1 MLQDVLGQTAMLQFA
16 QLGRTRVAVPTS
28 IHCDHLVQARVG
40 AEADL
45 RASRVENDEVYAFLR
60 SAAARYGAGFWEP
73 GAGIIHQVVL
83 ETYAFPGALL
93 IGTDSHTPNAGGLG
107 ACAIGVGGADAVEAM
122 AGLPWD
128 LPYPRRIAVV
138 LTGRL
143 KGWASPKDVILWV
156 AGRLTTSGATNAILE
171 YIGPGARTLSATGKA
186 TIANMGAEVGATTSV
201 FPADDAMGEYL
212 CATGREDVACETEQH
227 SSMLVPDPG
236 VEADPHAHY
245 EQVLELDLAALEPHV
260 VGPHSPD
267 RARPISQ
274 LAAEVQDESQGFV
287 DEISAAF
294 IGSCTNSSYQ
304 DMSRAASVAEQA
316 LARGV
321 RASVPLWVAPGS
333 ERTRATIERDGQLE
347 ALRKVGATVLASACG
362 PCIGQ
367 WRRTGDAT
375 EGESANSIVTS
386 FNRNFPG
393 RNDGRT
399 STQGFIASPEIVTAF
414 AIAGRLSFDP
424 LRDTLT
430 DAQGRPFRL
439 EPPSAAPA
447 VPEGGFDGIRGLYV
461 APPRDGAAVELA
473 IAPGSERLQRL
484 EPWPA
489 WDGQDLLQM
498 PVLIKTRGKTTTD
511 QISPAGEWLR
521 YRGHLERFSDNLLS
535 GAIDAF
541 SGRTR
546 PGFASEARD
555 LRARGVRWVIVG
567 DANYGEGSSREHAA
581 LSPRLLGCA
590 AVIAR
595 SFARIHESNLKKQGI
610 LALTFRDPADYDEI
624 REGDLLN
631 LVGLAQLAEN
641 RGVECVALHGDG
653 STSRLE
659 LRHSY
664 TEAQLPWFRAGS
676 ALNTIGPG
684 GASDG

>member
-1 MLQDVLGQTAMLQFA
+1 
-16 QLGRTRVAVPTS
+16 
-28 IHCDHLVQARVG
+28 
-40 AEADL
+40 
-45 RASRVENDEVYAFLR
+45 
-60 SAAARYGAGFWEP
+60 
-73 GAGIIHQVVL
+73 
-83 ETYAFPGALL
+83 
-93 IGTDSHTPNAGGLG
+93 
-107 ACAIGVGGADAVEAM
+107 
-122 AGLPWD
+122 
-128 LPYPRRIAVV
+128 
-138 LTGRL
+138 
-143 KGWASPKDVILWV
+143 
-156 AGRLTTSGATNAILE
+156 
-171 YIGPGARTLSATGKA
+171 
-186 TIANMGAEVGATTSV
+186 
-201 FPADDAMGEYL
+201 
-212 CATGREDVACETEQH
+212 
-227 SSMLVPDPG
+227 
-236 VEADPHAHY
+236 
-245 EQVLELDLAALEPHV
+245 V

-375 EGESANSIVTS
+375 EGEAANSIVTS

-439 EPPSAAPA
+439 EPHVVGPHSPDRARPISQLAAEVQDESQGFVDEISAA
-447 VPEGGFDGIRGLYV
+447 
-461 APPRDGAAVELA
+461 
-473 IAPGSERLQRL
+473 
-484 EPWPA
+484 
-489 WDGQDLLQM
+489 
-498 PVLIKTRGKTTTD
+498 IKTRGKTTTD

-653 STSRLE
+653 STTRLE

-676 ALNTIGPG
+676 ALNAIRQGE
-684 GASDG
+684 ASAA